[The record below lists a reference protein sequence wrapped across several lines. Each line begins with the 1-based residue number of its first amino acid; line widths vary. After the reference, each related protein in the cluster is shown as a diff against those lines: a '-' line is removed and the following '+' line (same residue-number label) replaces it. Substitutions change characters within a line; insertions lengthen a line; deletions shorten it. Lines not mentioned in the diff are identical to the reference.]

1 MCSHVA
7 HINTHTHA
15 HTDQCTVW
23 CLWKMGVAYWTSTPA
38 TQEHCHAQKYF
49 TKRGAWAPENKM
61 VRHLCPKWPLDELT
75 GCVFLFFFIANTMPY
90 TVYKWVVSQ
99 MDTKGKTFNSAVT
112 SHSLS
117 VFHVI
122 FLAQNHASV
131 FFFFFFKLDQEFFL
145 LSLLLFKATFS
156 CISVSAQDLID
167 LWFFYLALLFSK
179 ELIRWWDCI
188 PLNLNV
194 PVWKLFSCCADW

>member
-1 MCSHVA
+1 MGWHQWRESTLLTDFTSPCMHVL
-7 HINTHTHA
+7 ICGPPKHA
-15 HTDQCTVW
+15 HARTHRPMYSMVPLKNGC
-23 CLWKMGVAYWTSTPA
+23 CLLNLNFSHSRT
-38 TQEHCHAQKYF
+38 CHAQKYF

-90 TVYKWVVSQ
+90 TVYKSVVSQ

-122 FLAQNHASV
+122 FLAQNHASFLS
-131 FFFFFFKLDQEFFL
+131 FFSFL
-145 LSLLLFKATFS
+145 NWTKN
-156 CISVSAQDLID
+156 
-167 LWFFYLALLFSK
+167 FFYYHYYYLKPNLAVFQCLHR
-179 ELIRWWDCI
+179 I
-188 PLNLNV
+188 
-194 PVWKLFSCCADW
+194 